1 MGQLTKNEVF
11 ALAVQRYSDAVYRA
25 AVHNCRCTADAED
38 VVQDVF
44 EKLLHY
50 EGCFESEE
58 HLKAWLLRVAINR
71 CHDLTR
77 AAHQKDTELDE
88 NLPAPDAFE
97 DGSVLVTFYGRNNHE
112 PYEEEYVVVKAI
124 LQYRWSENAGGFEL
138 VNYALV
144 MDNDIDVVCSDSDF
158 LEKMPVTVKQ
168 DEK

>member
-1 MGQLTKNEVF
+1 MYPQ
-11 ALAVQRYSDAVYRA
+11 
-25 AVHNCRCTADAED
+25 
-38 VVQDVF
+38 
-44 EKLLHY
+44 
-50 EGCFESEE
+50 
-58 HLKAWLLRVAINR
+58 
-71 CHDLTR
+71 
-77 AAHQKDTELDE
+77 
-88 NLPAPDAFE
+88 LPAVLE

>member
-1 MGQLTKNEVF
+1 MPGN
-11 ALAVQRYSDAVYRA
+11 VQENNYNIRVSDEQKEWIVQNLKEKKLSDEKRA
-25 AVHNCRCTADAED
+25 E
-38 VVQDVF
+38 
-44 EKLLHY
+44 Y
-50 EGCFESEE
+50 ESG
-58 HLKAWLLRVAINR
+58 LMYMYP
-71 CHDLTR
+71 
-77 AAHQKDTELDE
+77 Q
-88 NLPAPDAFE
+88 LPAVLE